1 MDLTFV
7 CAFFVAPV
15 FLVSV
20 GVLFGTVAF
29 LATFFNC
36 LTPVATLDMIVGR
49 LARALISAADT
60 R

>member
-20 GVLFGTVAF
+20 FLVSVGAF